1 MDAQKFRIVLSGKPR
16 DGFNRDIVAESL
28 SGLLRM
34 PLEQAL
40 GMLGGERFRIRKEL
54 GLEKAEQLQ
63 EKLVT
68 RGVACAIEPVL
79 AKQHAASDHAIE
91 ESEEV
96 THLELDLPEMDEDDD
111 SSPLSLG
118 VTANGEVRASPD
130 LTPDLTIVL
139 KSPPPLE
146 ESKQEQ
152 KVEDTGNPGQIYAQR
167 SSAGSGTEN
176 KISGLD
182 ATKRTRLLALAG
194 VLLVIVSA
202 WLIVPILIEDDSVAS
217 VDKGISV
224 AKVAPVIKPEMA
236 STHRRL
242 DLLTKSVKVWMIQFG
257 TGFDP
262 FQVTLDRLSQDLG
275 VTAIDMLDG
284 WGMAFRYE
292 PSEGRYKLLSA
303 GPDKQFG
310 TGDDLQQEVHLQ

>member
-1 MDAQKFRIVLSGKPR
+1 MLRI
-16 DGFNRDIVAESL
+16 
-28 SGLLRM
+28 

-63 EKLVT
+63 EKLV
-68 RGVACAIEPVL
+68 RHGVACAIEPVL
-79 AKQHAASDHAIE
+79 AKQLAASDHAIE

-118 VTANGEVRASPD
+118 VTANGEVRAS
-130 LTPDLTIVL
+130 PDLTIVL

-236 STHRRL
+236 SPLR
-242 DLLTKSVKVWMIQFG
+242 
-257 TGFDP
+257 TG
-262 FQVTLDRLSQDLG
+262 VSISSQN
-275 VTAIDMLDG
+275 
-284 WGMAFRYE
+284 
-292 PSEGRYKLLSA
+292 
-303 GPDKQFG
+303 Q
-310 TGDDLQQEVHLQ
+310 